1 MLEPLV
7 WAGIGVL
14 ALSKAVDV
22 LEGSARAGLQRPRPG
37 AEHSEVDTWELYWKT
52 VDKGGPASG
61 MTRGLPFGT
70 TRGLPSFGTHPGR
83 QPALERVGAVVLV
96 LAVLAVAAL
105 RRPRATLAV
114 LVVRAGAGGKA
125 LSSGP
130 LLRHASGTA
139 ANWRP
144 ALATKSIPKHSKS
157 LLKKVISTLKH
168 FSIDAG

>member
-1 MLEPLV
+1 M

-83 QPALERVGAVVLV
+83 QPIGAPLWQRS
-96 LAVLAVAAL
+96 LF
-105 RRPRATLAV
+105 
-114 LVVRAGAGGKA
+114 
-125 LSSGP
+125 LSI
-130 LLRHASGTA
+130 L
-139 ANWRP
+139 N
-144 ALATKSIPKHSKS
+144 
-157 LLKKVISTLKH
+157 H
-168 FSIDAG
+168 FSKKS